1 MNKSFTLKLFALL
14 VMSSL
19 VTLSFNNAQAT
30 TYKPDFSADGNL
42 TEWDG
47 DEFMGVDQGIHHNF
61 SYEEPDGTYDPGILF
76 SFDGITLTNSDAGGG
91 DLFIYF
97 SSKEGNET
105 GPDQGCNYTSTWNG
119 VVHQLPFYARWAF
132 SIEDSGYQQ
141 MQQCDMT
148 AGWSNQPIGVDA
160 YYGNAGNQVTEIRIK
175 GGSYGLAHTEGANVT
190 YLAYSTWQFQNNV
203 YASWPTNNPANQ
215 AGAENFTHYFKVPI
229 EDNYQT
235 LMAPICPDECAIES
249 EDDDPPAAPGGGNA
263 TEEESTLADTIGVVI
278 QVAVV
283 VIMVRV
289 VMDMVRKLR

>member
-1 MNKSFTLKLFALL
+1 MNKSLTLKLFALL

-19 VTLSFNNAQAT
+19 VTLSFHNAQAT
-30 TYKPDFSADGNL
+30 TYKPDFSADGSL
-42 TEWDG
+42 VEWDG

-61 SYEEPDGTYDPGILF
+61 SYEEPNGTYDPGILF

-105 GPDQGCNYTSTWNG
+105 GPDQGCNYTSTWSG
-119 VVHQLPFYARWAF
+119 VSHTLPFYARWSL
-132 SIEDSGYQQ
+132 SIEDGSYSEFK
-141 MQQCDMT
+141 QCDMV
-148 AGWSNQPIGVDA
+148 AGWSNQPNTMDSHMG
-160 YYGNAGNQVTEIRIK
+160 YAGNQVTEIRLK
-175 GGSYGLAHTEGANVT
+175 GGQYGLAHTEGANVT

-203 YASWPTNNPANQ
+203 YASWPTENPANQ
-215 AGAENFTHYFKVPI
+215 AGAETFTHYFKVPI

-235 LMAPICPDECAIES
+235 LMAPVCPDECGE
-249 EDDDPPAAPGGGNA
+249 EEDPPEAPGGGGSG
-263 TEEESTLADTIGVVI
+263 EEESTLADTIGVVI